1 MATLMQNSSQPSSAP
16 LPPDL
21 EPDDE
26 WKQTLKVN
34 IEAGLR
40 SMVDEAKQKLND
52 ELAKGI
58 IGAEERERLTADHL
72 ATLKTIRQLAEEQF
86 RIALERERQ
95 ERRWASGAQLDR
107 AWSESMIKE
116 QQAIMDKIEKERKD
130 KPPTLTSTTALSFQ
144 PDPPHPPPPPP
155 PPPPPVLP
163 KLDALPESSTPTP
176 LPSNRKL
183 SRTPTQ
189 TAEPERDGGTYFSHP
204 VNFDRDELAASLD
217 ETTPF
222 RNTRKVRAGSITSI
236 GSWRSPSILDT
247 EKSFLERSKPS
258 PIYDEPESMPRT
270 VRTPTDPLDPTRKES
285 IRRKPSMTARP
296 IVQEFW
302 KPSITPE
309 EDAQMSRTFTLA
321 RRSSTASQTSSFKAP
336 SILSAAFTDPLD
348 ALTNNNVDRERSS
361 IHSVEQE
368 WNSLDRAREKD
379 RERERPGYV
388 HADDR
393 SVHSINVLPI
403 SPSSAT
409 YARTG
414 AGDSSRAHVPPP
426 SASRPIVNKR
436 SFTVDDTFSS
446 QSGPGSRNWN
456 SVSRSPHE
464 TRWEGSSRSPQTPEE
479 VGRNWQPSQLRG
491 RFSSQD
497 MRHYFQQEGSYYG
510 SRHVH
515 THREDFE
522 EDRSDD
528 GLDNRSWRTRDHT
541 ERRIQ
546 DFEEGLRKREEAADR
561 REGELTR
568 KAEELKREDEVR
580 KKWVEEQRRE
590 DEIRKLEEG
599 AKQRY
604 DDEAERKEAELQ
616 RKEEE
621 ANRKEREAAMK
632 EEEAMRKEEGARK
645 KEEEAKR
652 REQEA
657 KKKER
662 DARLKEEEAKR
673 KEKEARS
680 REMEAR
686 RKEEEVNRK
695 EQEAN
700 SREMEAR
707 RKEEEARRKEEE
719 VKMMEE
725 EARRKEFEA
734 GRKQEEAERKEEEA
748 RRRTEEASLKAE
760 ETRKKEEELRKRED
774 ELRRREE
781 DLNHREAEMR
791 RRGDYKLQDDFRKRE
806 DEIRRQRAEEK
817 KKQEVW
823 ETWPQE
829 TFRPTPSPQT
839 PNSAG
844 PWPIPNR
851 NERSASTAASPPID
865 RVSTSA
871 SSRTNLTSG
880 WSSTSTQPS
889 STASTQ
895 PSSTPKPTGPA
906 TPTSKQKP
914 PTSSTPNAPL
924 TEAEFQRRQAE
935 QAQLREEQFRREQAR
950 LAMQEHDRQAKAGK
964 TMSKEDITK
973 LFEAHRNQWDKLQT
987 LGSLIWE
994 DFPWPMF
1001 KRPKFPEDLTSPAI
1015 TAYML
1020 SSIHPQDRATKERIK
1035 DNIRRWHPDR
1045 FNSQLLPKVKENERE
1060 RVAEG
1065 AGSVARI
1072 LNDLLR
1078 MHSQDTV

>member
-1 MATLMQNSSQPSSAP
+1 MATLMQNASQPPSAP

-26 WKQTLKVN
+26 WKQALKVN

-58 IGAEERERLTADHL
+58 IGPEERERLTADHIT
-72 ATLKTIRQLAEEQF
+72 TLKTIRQLAEEQF

-95 ERRWASGAQLDR
+95 ERRWASGEQLDR
-107 AWSESMIKE
+107 AWSESMMKE
-116 QQAIMDKIEKERKD
+116 QQAILDRIERERKN
-130 KPPTLTSTTALSFQ
+130 KAPMPTSALSFQ
-144 PDPPHPPPPPP
+144 PNLPQVPPPPPP
-155 PPPPPVLP
+155 PPPPPLP
-163 KLDALPESSTPTP
+163 PTQFQPKPEVFPESSTPTP
-176 LPSNRKL
+176 LPSNRRTI
-183 SRTPTQ
+183 SRTSTQ
-189 TAEPERDGGTYFSHP
+189 IADPERDNGTYFSRP
-204 VNFDRDELAASLD
+204 VSFERDELAASPEDL
-217 ETTPF
+217 PSF
-222 RNTRKVRAGSITSI
+222 RTTRKVRAGSVTSI
-236 GSWRSPSILDT
+236 GSWKPPSILDT
-247 EKSFLERSKPS
+247 EKSYLERSKPS
-258 PIYDEPESMPRT
+258 PIYDEPESMSRT

-285 IRRKPSMTARP
+285 IRRKPSMNARP

-321 RRSSTASQTSSFKAP
+321 RRSSTASATSSFKAP

-348 ALTNNNVDRERSS
+348 ALSNTNINNPDRERSS
-361 IHSVEQE
+361 IHSADQE
-368 WNSLDRAREKD
+368 WSSLDRARERD

-388 HADDR
+388 HGDDR
-393 SVHSINVLPI
+393 SVHSLNFSAI
-403 SPSSAT
+403 SPTSAT
-409 YARTG
+409 YARSG
-414 AGDSSRAHVPPP
+414 ESSRVHVPSP
-426 SASRPIVNKR
+426 SASRPIVNKK
-436 SFTVDDTFSS
+436 SFTVDDAFPPQSS
-446 QSGPGSRNWN
+446 PISRNWN
-456 SVSRSPHE
+456 PVSRSPYE

-479 VGRNWQPSQLRG
+479 AGRSWQSSQLRG

-515 THREDFE
+515 THHENFE
-522 EDRSDD
+522 EDGSDD
-528 GLDNRSWRTRDHT
+528 GFDNRSWRTRDYT

-546 DFEEGLRKREEAADR
+546 DIEEGLRKREEAANK
-561 REGELTR
+561 REEELAK
-568 KAEELKREDEVR
+568 KADELKREDEVR
-580 KKWVEEQRRE
+580 KKMAEEQKRE
-590 DEIRKLEEG
+590 EEARKLEEE
-599 AKQRY
+599 AKLR
-604 DDEAERKEAELQ
+604 DDDSEAERKEAELR

-621 ANRKEREAAMK
+621 ADRKEREARRM
-632 EEEAMRKEEGARK
+632 EEEAGR

-652 REQEA
+652 KEQEA

-662 DARLKEEEAKR
+662 EARLKEEEAKR

-680 REMEAR
+680 RELEAR
-686 RKEEEVNRK
+686 RKEEEVKRK

-734 GRKQEEAERKEEEA
+734 RQKQEEAERKEAEA
-748 RRRTEEASLKAE
+748 RRRTEEASLKTE
-760 ETRKKEEELRKRED
+760 EARRKEEELRKREE

-781 DLNHREAEMR
+781 DLNRREAEMR
-791 RRGDYKLQDDFRKRE
+791 RREDGKLQEEFRRRE
-806 DEIRRQRAEEK
+806 EEIRRQRAEEK

-839 PNSAG
+839 PSSSG

-851 NERSASTAASPPID
+851 SERSASTAASPPID
-865 RVSTSA
+865 RASTS
-871 SSRTNLTSG
+871 SSGRGNGSSG
-880 WSSTSTQPS
+880 WSSTATRPTSTTSTQP
-889 STASTQ
+889 
-895 PSSTPKPTGPA
+895 PSGTPKPTGPA
-906 TPTSKQKP
+906 TPAPKP
-914 PTSSTPNAPL
+914 PTSSSPNTPL
-924 TEAEFQRRQAE
+924 SEADFHRRQAE
-935 QAQLREEQFRREQAR
+935 QAQQREEQFRREQAR
-950 LAMQEHDRQAKAGK
+950 LAMQEHERQAKAGK
-964 TMSKEDITK
+964 TMSKEEVAK
-973 LFEAHRNQWDKLQT
+973 LFEAHRGQWDKIQT

-1001 KRPKFPEDLTSPAI
+1001 KRPKGPDDLTSPAI

-1020 SSIHPQDRATKERIK
+1020 SSVHSQDRATKERIK

-1060 RVAEG
+1060 RVSEG
-1065 AGSVARI
+1065 AGTVARI

-1078 MHSQDTV
+1078 MHSQDTF